1 MLEVRGGPA
10 NGINI
15 CYQAYGVLTVNDGNE
30 PKGKNLY
37 LFTYGK
43 VNN

>member
-1 MLEVRGGPA
+1 LRYAVDLQMVFTSVIKL
-10 NGINI
+10 
-15 CYQAYGVLTVNDGNE
+15 YGVLTVNDGNE